1 MRVST
6 SMIYDTNVAAMQ
18 DQTSNLLKV
27 NQQIATGRRI
37 LTPSDDPV
45 AAAQALGVGQSITT
59 NDQHQ
64 TNQKTALSSL
74 SLEESNLSSA
84 QDLIQHIR
92 DLAVSAGNAAY
103 DNQNRGA
110 IATEIRSSMKELLS
124 IANTDD
130 GKGNF
135 MFSGFQAASA
145 PFSVVPSGA
154 SAPVAYNGD
163 QGQRLLQIEPARQV
177 AISDPGSSVFM
188 NVKSGNGSFVTSA
201 PLSNS
206 NPPGQVTSTNTGT
219 GIIDGGNVLD
229 QTKWA
234 GVTPVVP
241 VTGTGNINDRFS
253 IVFAVDN
260 TGVTPVTTY
269 DIVANI
275 DVKLNSPAGSG
286 QTIAAG
292 QSLITGAA
300 SATTNSTLTPA
311 GPRLPRIYTPG
322 QSISLQKLS
331 TDGAAVPSNGQPAF
345 SVAAAWDTGTA
356 VSIDG
361 TPASTLN
368 GALPA
373 PGTAAFAAASDNF
386 TIKASSNESVFK
398 TIDDLATLLETGV
411 TNSATTGNADRAK
424 LTNGLNTALTNL
436 SNDLDRISTVRAS
449 VGSRLKEIDA
459 SQSLSA
465 DLGLQYQTNLSGLQ
479 DLDYTKAITSLN
491 QNQVGLDAAQKAFV
505 KVSGLSLFS
514 YL

>member
-6 SMIYDTNVAAMQ
+6 STIYESNVASMQ
-18 DQTSNLLKV
+18 DQTSNLLKI
-27 NQQIATGRRI
+27 NQQLGTGRRI

-45 AAAQALGVGQSITT
+45 AAAHALEVGQSIST

-64 TNQKTALSSL
+64 INQKTALNSL
-74 SLEESNLSSA
+74 SLEESNLNSA
-84 QDLIQHIR
+84 QNLIQHIR
-92 DLAVSAGNAAY
+92 GLAVSAGNGAF
-103 DNQNRGA
+103 DNQNRSA
-110 IATEIRSSMKELLS
+110 IATEIRSNLKELLS

-135 MFSGFQAASA
+135 LFSGYQAGSV
-145 PFSVVPSGA
+145 PFSVASGV

-163 QGQRLLQIEPARQV
+163 QGQRLLQIEPARQI
-177 AISDPGSSVFM
+177 AISDPGSAIFV
-188 NVKSGNGSFVTSA
+188 NVKNGNGSFVTAA
-201 PLSNS
+201 PLNNS
-206 NPPGQVTSTNTGT
+206 GGQVNSTNTGT
-219 GIIDGGNVLD
+219 GLIDTGNVLD
-229 QTKWA
+229 RTKWA
-234 GVTPVVP
+234 GVTPVIP

-253 IVFAVDN
+253 IVFAVDAS
-260 TGVTPVTTY
+260 GVTPVTTY

-300 SATTNSTLTPA
+300 STTQPSTLAAA
-311 GPRLPRIYTPG
+311 GTRLPRIYTPG
-322 QSISLQKLS
+322 QSISFQKLA
-331 TDGAAVPSNGQPAF
+331 TDGVAANGQPAF
-345 SVAAAWDTGTA
+345 VAPAAWDAGIVT
-356 VSIDG
+356 SIDG
-361 TPASTLN
+361 VPASTLS

-373 PGTAAFAAASDNF
+373 PTVSGNPAFAVAADQF

-411 TNSATTGNADRAK
+411 TNSAVTGNADRAK

-436 SNDLDRISTVRAS
+436 SNDLDRISTIRAS

-465 DLGLQYQTNLSGLQ
+465 DLGLQYKSNLSGIQ
-479 DLDYTKAITSLN
+479 DLDYAQAITSLN
-491 QNQVGLDAAQKAFV
+491 QNQVALTAAQKAFV
-505 KVSGLSLFS
+505 QVSNLSLFN